1 MDVKKENNIYG
12 VLYLEKEN
20 VDQMT
25 IGQRIKY
32 FRKRK
37 GYTQKEIGELLGFA
51 NTSAGTRI
59 AQYETGIRVPKRN
72 MLSTM
77 AQLFEVSS
85 FALMPLDIDSTNG
98 LMHTLFALEDRY
110 GLTVA
115 EEKGK
120 ISLVLQ
126 EPNLGLYA
134 TLEQALFDWLQQKI
148 KCDSGVITKDE
159 YDEWRY
165 NYPKE

>member
-1 MDVKKENNIYG
+1 M
-12 VLYLEKEN
+12 EKEN

-72 MLSTM
+72 MLAAM
-77 AQLFEVSS
+77 AQLFEVSP
-85 FALMPLDIDSTNG
+85 FALMPLDIDTTNG
-98 LMHTLFALEDRY
+98 LMHTLLCW
-110 GLTVA
+110 
-115 EEKGK
+115 K
-120 ISLVLQ
+120 IGMV
-126 EPNLGLYA
+126 
-134 TLEQALFDWLQQKI
+134 
-148 KCDSGVITKDE
+148 
-159 YDEWRY
+159 
-165 NYPKE
+165 

>member
-1 MDVKKENNIYG
+1 M
-12 VLYLEKEN
+12 EKEN

-98 LMHTLFALEDRY
+98 LMHTLFVLEDRY

-120 ISLVLQ
+120 ISLVLP
-126 EPNLGLYA
+126 ESNLGLHA
-134 TLEQALFDWLQQKI
+134 TLEQALFDWLQQKT
-148 KCDSGVITKDE
+148 KWDSGVITKDE

-165 NYPKE
+165 NYPGDNIKERA

>member
-1 MDVKKENNIYG
+1 M
-12 VLYLEKEN
+12 EKEN

-98 LMHTLFALEDRY
+98 LMHTLFVLEDRY

-120 ISLVLQ
+120 ISLVLPESNCLIGCNRRQ
-126 EPNLGLYA
+126 NG
-134 TLEQALFDWLQQKI
+134 I
-148 KCDSGVITKDE
+148 VV
-159 YDEWRY
+159 
-165 NYPKE
+165 

>member
-1 MDVKKENNIYG
+1 M
-12 VLYLEKEN
+12 EKEN

-98 LMHTLFALEDRY
+98 LMHTLFVLEDRY

-120 ISLVLQ
+120 INLVLP
-126 EPNLGLYA
+126 ESNLGLHA

-148 KCDSGVITKDE
+148 KWDSGVITKDE

-165 NYPKE
+165 NYREDNIKERA

>member
-1 MDVKKENNIYG
+1 M
-12 VLYLEKEN
+12 YLEKEN
-20 VDQMT
+20 VERMT

-37 GYTQKEIGELLGFA
+37 EYTQKEIGELLGFT

-59 AQYETGIRVPKRN
+59 AQCETGVRVPKKN
-72 MLSTM
+72 MLATM
-77 AQLFEVSS
+77 AQLFEVSP
-85 FALMPLDIDSTNG
+85 FALMPLGIDTTNG

-120 ISLVLQ
+120 INLVLP
-126 EPNLGLYA
+126 ESNLGLHA
-134 TLEQALFDWLQQKI
+134 TLEQALFDWSQQKI
-148 KCDSGVITKDE
+148 KWDSGVITKDE

-165 NYPKE
+165 NYPEE

>member
-12 VLYLEKEN
+12 VYLEKEN

-32 FRKRK
+32 SRKRK

-59 AQYETGIRVPKRN
+59 VQYETGIRVPKRN
-72 MLSTM
+72 MLATM
-77 AQLFEVSS
+77 AQLFEVSP
-85 FALMPLDIDSTNG
+85 FALMPLDIDTTKG

-115 EEKGK
+115 EEKGEDQ
-120 ISLVLQ
+120 SCV
-126 EPNLGLYA
+126 A
-134 TLEQALFDWLQQKI
+134 
-148 KCDSGVITKDE
+148 GVEFCIRWNAVGERKRCNIEGD
-159 YDEWRY
+159 
-165 NYPKE
+165 NF

>member
-12 VLYLEKEN
+12 VYLEKEN

-32 FRKRK
+32 SRKRK

-59 AQYETGIRVPKRN
+59 VQYETGIRVPKRN
-72 MLSTM
+72 MLATM
-77 AQLFEVSS
+77 AQLFEVSP
-85 FALMPLDIDSTNG
+85 FALMPLDIDTTKG

-115 EEKGK
+115 EEKGEDQSCVAGVEFR
-120 ISLVLQ
+120 I
-126 EPNLGLYA
+126 
-134 TLEQALFDWLQQKI
+134 T
-148 KCDSGVITKDE
+148 CDIGTGFVCSKQSVCIRWNAVGERKRCNIEGD
-159 YDEWRY
+159 
-165 NYPKE
+165 NF